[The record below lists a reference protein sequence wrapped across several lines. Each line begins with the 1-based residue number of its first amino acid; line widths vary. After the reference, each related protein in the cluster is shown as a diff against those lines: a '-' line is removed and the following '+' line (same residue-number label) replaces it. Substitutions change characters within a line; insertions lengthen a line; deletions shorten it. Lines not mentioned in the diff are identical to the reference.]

1 MKPLYGTH
9 FGLPEAPFSLAP
21 DPRFLYLSPGHE
33 EALAHLRWGLAQAGA
48 FLVLTGEVGTGKS
61 TVLAALLDDL
71 PPSSAVAYVLNPRAS
86 VPALL
91 ASIARD
97 FGFSPS
103 EAPEGAPG
111 STQEA
116 NPGGAEDLMERLY
129 AGLLELH
136 GEGKEALLL
145 IDEAQLLSPE
155 ALEQLRL
162 LTNLETR
169 ERKLLQVIL
178 VGQPELRDTLAKAE
192 LRQLAQRITARYHLE
207 ALGPEV
213 LKAMLCHR
221 LAVAGALT
229 QPFSAA
235 AFRELHRQ
243 SGGIPRI
250 ANLIADRALLAGYGA
265 GQAVVDGAQV
275 KIAAQE
281 VRGNDHGAPGA
292 GPGKAFAIA
301 ALIVLGAAA
310 LMMMLR
316 PPSGESPDALAEE
329 AAPLAPPAPPAAPP
343 PLPGFSRS
351 EGLARLLA
359 LWQSPAPATPR
370 WDCADLAD
378 LGLAC
383 ETGRRPLWQILAQN
397 RPVLLGL
404 NTPERWILLT
414 AVRGTALALDE
425 GAGPRWTDRQDLQA
439 RWNGQAL
446 LLWQQPPA
454 DSTLRAQWL
463 AERLARHG
471 YGGPGG
477 LQRLQ
482 ADRGLTVGDALSAET
497 VLALNDGVPGIPR
510 LTTLAGEVP

>member
-1 MKPLYGTH
+1 VKPLYGAH

-48 FLVLTGEVGTGKS
+48 FVVLTGEVGTGKS
-61 TVLAALLDDL
+61 TVLAALLEDL
-71 PPSSAVAYVLNPRAS
+71 PESTAVAYVLNPRAS

-97 FGFSPS
+97 FGFTAGGASGDAP
-103 EAPEGAPG
+103 EAPQGE
-111 STQEA
+111 
-116 NPGGAEDLMERLY
+116 AEDLMERLY
-129 AGLLELH
+129 AGLLTLH

-169 ERKLLQVIL
+169 ERKLLQIIL
-178 VGQPELRDTLAKAE
+178 VGQPELRDTLARAE

-275 KIAAQE
+275 KVAARE
-281 VRGNDHGAPGA
+281 VRGNDKRARRSGRSVALA
-292 GPGKAFAIA
+292 G
-301 ALIVLGAAA
+301 LLLLSAAA
-310 LMMMLR
+310 LWLALQA
-316 PPSGESPDALAEE
+316 EDDPDAAPAPALAARETPP
-329 AAPLAPPAPPAAPP
+329 AASLEAPPAPT
-343 PLPGFSRS
+343 PGFSRRA
-351 EGLARLLA
+351 GLERLLT
-359 LWQSPAPATPR
+359 LWQSPTPAAPA
-370 WDCADLAD
+370 WDCPDLAT

-383 ETGRRPLWQILAQN
+383 EAGALPLWQLLAQN
-397 RPVLLGL
+397 RPALLGL
-404 NTPERWILLT
+404 TTPERWVLLSAT
-414 AVRGTALALDE
+414 QGTALALD
-425 GAGPRWTDRQDLQA
+425 AGDGPVWTDRQDLEA

-446 LLWQQPPA
+446 LLWQEPPA
-454 DSTLRAQWL
+454 EASLKAEWL

-471 YGGPGG
+471 YGGPRG
-477 LQRLQ
+477 LQRFQ
-482 ADRGLTVGDALSAET
+482 ADRGLAVGEALTVET
-497 VLALNDGVPGIPR
+497 VLALNEGVPGIPR
-510 LTTLAGEVP
+510 LTDRILERP

>member
-1 MKPLYGTH
+1 VKPLYGAH

-48 FLVLTGEVGTGKS
+48 FVVLTGEVGTGKS
-61 TVLAALLDDL
+61 TVLAALLEDL
-71 PPSSAVAYVLNPRAS
+71 PESTAVAYVLNPRAS

-91 ASIARD
+91 SSIARD
-97 FGFSPS
+97 FGFTPS
-103 EAPEGAPG
+103 EASGDAPD
-111 STQEA
+111 A
-116 NPGGAEDLMERLY
+116 RPGEAEDLMERLY
-129 AGLLELH
+129 AGLLRLH

-169 ERKLLQVIL
+169 ERKLLQIIL
-178 VGQPELRDTLAKAE
+178 VGQPELRDTLARAE

-265 GQAVVDGAQV
+265 GQAVVDSAQV
-275 KIAAQE
+275 KGAARE
-281 VRGNDHGAPGA
+281 VRGNDKPTRRPGRGVA
-292 GPGKAFAIA
+292 LA
-301 ALIVLGAAA
+301 ALLLLSAAA
-310 LMMMLR
+310 LLL
-316 PPSGESPDALAEE
+316 ALKAEE
-329 AAPLAPPAPPAAPP
+329 APKNAPAPMLEARETPPTTSPEAPPLPP
-343 PLPGFSRS
+343 PPGFSRRA
-351 EGLARLLA
+351 GLERLLA
-359 LWQSPAPATPR
+359 LWQSPTPAAPA
-370 WDCADLAD
+370 WDCPDLAT

-383 ETGRRPLWQILAQN
+383 EAGARPLWQLLAQN
-397 RPVLLGL
+397 RPALLGL
-404 NTPERWILLT
+404 TTPERWILLT
-414 AVRGTALALDE
+414 AAQGTALALDTGE
-425 GAGPRWTDRQDLQA
+425 GPNWMDRRDLEAQ
-439 RWNGQAL
+439 WNGQVL
-446 LLWQQPPA
+446 LLWQEPPA
-454 DSTLRAQWL
+454 EASLKAEWL
-463 AERLARHG
+463 AERLGRHG
-471 YGGPGG
+471 YSGPRG
-477 LQRLQ
+477 LQRFQ
-482 ADRGLTVGDALSAET
+482 ADRGLAVGEALTVET
-497 VLALNDGVPGIPR
+497 VLALNEGVPGIPR
-510 LTTLAGEVP
+510 LTDPILERP

>member
-1 MKPLYGTH
+1 MKPLYGAH

-48 FLVLTGEVGTGKS
+48 FVVLTGEVGTGKS
-61 TVLAALLDDL
+61 TVLAALLEDL
-71 PPSSAVAYVLNPRAS
+71 PESTAVAYVLNPRAS

-91 ASIARD
+91 GSIARD
-97 FGFSPS
+97 FGFTSGNATS
-103 EAPEGAPG
+103 EGTG
-111 STQEA
+111 H
-116 NPGGAEDLMERLY
+116 AEDRMERLY
-129 AGLLELH
+129 AGLLTLH

-169 ERKLLQVIL
+169 ERKLLQIIL
-178 VGQPELRDTLAKAE
+178 VGQPELRDTLARAE

-265 GQAVVDGAQV
+265 GQTVVDGTQV
-275 KIAAQE
+275 KVAARE
-281 VRGNDHGAPGA
+281 VRGSDKRTRRPGR
-292 GPGKAFAIA
+292 GFALA
-301 ALIVLGAAA
+301 ALLLLSVAA
-310 LMMMLR
+310 LLLALPAENDLQDAPALEAR
-316 PPSGESPDALAEE
+316 ETPP
-329 AAPLAPPAPPAAPP
+329 AASLEAPPAPT
-343 PLPGFSRS
+343 PGFSRRA
-351 EGLARLLA
+351 GLERLLT
-359 LWQSPAPATPR
+359 LWQSPTPAAPA
-370 WDCADLAD
+370 WDCPDLAT

-383 ETGRRPLWQILAQN
+383 EAGALPLWQLLVQN
-397 RPVLLGL
+397 RPALLGL
-404 NTPERWILLT
+404 TTPERWVLLSAT
-414 AVRGTALALDE
+414 QGTALALD
-425 GAGPRWTDRQDLQA
+425 AGDGPVWTDRQDLEA

-446 LLWQQPPA
+446 LLWQEPPA
-454 DSTLRAQWL
+454 EASLKAEWL

-471 YGGPGG
+471 YGGPRG
-477 LQRLQ
+477 LQRFQ
-482 ADRGLTVGDALSAET
+482 ADRGLAVGEALTVET
-497 VLALNDGVPGIPR
+497 VLALNEGVPGIPR
-510 LTTLAGEVP
+510 LTDRILERP

>member
-1 MKPLYGTH
+1 MKPLYGAH

-48 FLVLTGEVGTGKS
+48 FVVLTGEVGTGKS
-61 TVLAALLDDL
+61 TVLAALLEDL
-71 PPSSAVAYVLNPRAS
+71 PDSTAVAYVLNPRAS

-91 ASIARD
+91 GSIARD
-97 FGFSPS
+97 FGFTPN
-103 EAPEGAPG
+103 GASGDTPDARPG
-111 STQEA
+111 E
-116 NPGGAEDLMERLY
+116 AEDLMERLY
-129 AGLLELH
+129 AGLLTLH

-169 ERKLLQVIL
+169 ERKLLQIIL
-178 VGQPELRDTLAKAE
+178 VGQPELRDTLARAE

-243 SGGIPRI
+243 SEGIPRI

-275 KIAAQE
+275 KEAARE
-281 VRGNDHGAPGA
+281 VRGDDKRTRRPGR
-292 GPGKAFAIA
+292 GPALA
-301 ALIVLGAAA
+301 ALLLLSAAA
-310 LMMMLR
+310 VLLVLQAQENRETGPAPML
-316 PPSGESPDALAEE
+316 E
-329 AAPLAPPAPPAAPP
+329 ARETPPAALPEATPP
-343 PLPGFSRS
+343 PPPGFSRRA
-351 EGLARLLA
+351 GLDRLLA
-359 LWQSPAPATPR
+359 LWQSPTPATPA
-370 WDCADLAD
+370 WDCPDLAT

-383 ETGRRPLWQILAQN
+383 EAGTRPLWQVLAQN
-397 RPVLLGL
+397 RPALLGL
-404 NTPERWILLT
+404 TAPERWILLT
-414 AVRGTALALDE
+414 AVRGTALALDAGE
-425 GAGPRWTDRQDLQA
+425 GPLWTDRRDLEAQ
-439 RWNGQAL
+439 WNGQVL
-446 LLWQQPPA
+446 LLWQEPPA
-454 DSTLRAQWL
+454 DLTLQAEWL

-471 YGGPGG
+471 YAGPRG
-477 LQRLQ
+477 LQRFQ
-482 ADRGLTVGDALSAET
+482 ADRGLAVGEALTVET
-497 VLALNDGVPGIPR
+497 VLALNEGVPGIPR
-510 LTTLAGEVP
+510 LSASTRERP

>member
-1 MKPLYGTH
+1 MKPLYGAH

-48 FLVLTGEVGTGKS
+48 FVVLTGEVGTGKS
-61 TVLAALLDDL
+61 TVLAALLEDL
-71 PPSSAVAYVLNPRAS
+71 PESTAVAYVLNPRAS

-91 ASIARD
+91 GSIARD
-97 FGFSPS
+97 FGFAPS
-103 EAPEGAPG
+103 GSSGHAPDARPG
-111 STQEA
+111 E
-116 NPGGAEDLMERLY
+116 AEDLMERLY
-129 AGLLELH
+129 AGLLTLH

-169 ERKLLQVIL
+169 ERKLLQIIL
-178 VGQPELRDTLAKAE
+178 VGQPELRDTLARAE

-207 ALGPEV
+207 ALEPEV

-275 KIAAQE
+275 KGAARE
-281 VRGNDHGAPGA
+281 VRGNDKPARRSRRGVALGA
-292 GPGKAFAIA
+292 
-301 ALIVLGAAA
+301 LLLLSAAA
-310 LMMMLR
+310 LLL
-316 PPSGESPDALAEE
+316 ALEAEE
-329 AAPLAPPAPPAAPP
+329 DREGAPAPRLEARDRSPAASPEPP
-343 PLPGFSRS
+343 PPPGFSRRA
-351 EGLARLLA
+351 GLERLLA
-359 LWQSPAPATPR
+359 LWQSPTPTAPT
-370 WDCADLAD
+370 WDCPDLAT

-383 ETGRRPLWQILAQN
+383 ETGARPLWQLLAQN
-397 RPVLLGL
+397 RPALLGL
-404 NTPERWILLT
+404 TTPERWVLLT
-414 AVRGTALALDE
+414 AVRGTVLALDTGE
-425 GAGPRWTDRQDLQA
+425 GPNWMDRRDLEAQ
-439 RWNGQAL
+439 WNGQVL
-446 LLWQQPPA
+446 LLWQEPPA
-454 DSTLRAQWL
+454 EASLKDEWL
-463 AERLARHG
+463 AERLTGHG
-471 YGGPGG
+471 YGGPKA
-477 LQRLQ
+477 LQRFQ
-482 ADRGLTVGDALSAET
+482 ADRGLAVGEALTVET
-497 VLALNDGVPGIPR
+497 VLALNEGVPGIPH
-510 LTTLAGEVP
+510 LAAPILEHP

>member
-1 MKPLYGTH
+1 MKPLYGAH

-61 TVLAALLDDL
+61 TVLAALLEDL
-71 PPSSAVAYVLNPRAS
+71 PPSTAVAYVLNPRAS

-91 ASIARD
+91 ASVARD
-97 FGFSPS
+97 FGFTLV
-103 EAPEGAPG
+103 GAQGDRPA
-111 STQEA
+111 E
-116 NPGGAEDLMERLY
+116 AEDLMERLY

-136 GEGKEALLL
+136 GQGKEALLL

-169 ERKLLQVIL
+169 ERKLLQIIL
-178 VGQPELRDTLAKAE
+178 VGQPELRATLAKTE
-192 LRQLAQRITARYHLE
+192 LRQLAQRITARYHLQ
-207 ALGPEV
+207 ALTPEV

-229 QPFSAA
+229 QPFSAR

-250 ANLIADRALLAGYGA
+250 ANLIADRALLASYGA

-275 KIAAQE
+275 KIAARE
-281 VRGNDHGAPGA
+281 VRGNDQGARRS
-292 GPGKAFAIA
+292 GKGFAIA

-310 LMMMLR
+310 LMMSLR
-316 PPSGESPDALAEE
+316 PPKGVSPDALAEK
-329 AAPLAPPAPPAAPP
+329 AAPVAPPAPPAAPP

-351 EGLARLLA
+351 EGLERLLA
-359 LWQSPAPATPR
+359 LWQSPAPAAPR

-383 ETGRRPLWQILAQN
+383 ETGKRPLWQLLAQN

-439 RWNGQAL
+439 RWNGQTL
-446 LLWQQPPA
+446 LLWQQPPTA
-454 DSTLRAQWL
+454 STLRSQWL
-463 AERLARHG
+463 TERLARHG

-482 ADRGLTVGDALSAET
+482 ADRGLALGDGLSVET
-497 VLALNDGVPGIPR
+497 VMALNDGMPGIPR
-510 LTTLAGEVP
+510 LTTLAGEGP

>member
-1 MKPLYGTH
+1 MKPLYGAH

-48 FLVLTGEVGTGKS
+48 FVVLTGEVGTGKS
-61 TVLAALLDDL
+61 TVLAALLEDL
-71 PPSSAVAYVLNPRAS
+71 PESAAVAYVLNPRAG

-97 FGFSPS
+97 FGFTRGDASGD
-103 EAPEGAPG
+103 APNAHPG
-111 STQEA
+111 E
-116 NPGGAEDLMERLY
+116 AEDLMERLY
-129 AGLLELH
+129 AGLLTLH

-169 ERKLLQVIL
+169 ERKLLQIIL
-178 VGQPELRDTLAKAE
+178 VGQPELRATLAQAE

-265 GQAVVDGAQV
+265 GQAVVDGTQV
-275 KIAAQE
+275 KVAARE
-281 VRGNDHGAPGA
+281 VRGKDFKVRRPRRGVAL
-292 GPGKAFAIA
+292 A
-301 ALIVLGAAA
+301 ALLLLSAAA
-310 LMMMLR
+310 LLLALQARDDRKDAPASML
-316 PPSGESPDALAEE
+316 E
-329 AAPLAPPAPPAAPP
+329 ARETPPPASPEAPP
-343 PLPGFSRS
+343 PPPPPGFSRRA
-351 EGLARLLA
+351 GLERLLA
-359 LWQSPAPATPR
+359 LWQSPAPEAPG
-370 WDCADLAD
+370 WDCPDLPT

-383 ETGRRPLWQILAQN
+383 EAGALPLWQLLAQN
-397 RPVLLGL
+397 RPALLGL
-404 NTPERWILLT
+404 KAPERWVLLT
-414 AVRGTALALDE
+414 AARGTALALDAGE
-425 GAGPRWTDRQDLQA
+425 GPAWTDRRDLEAQ
-439 RWNGQAL
+439 WNGQAL
-446 LLWQQPPA
+446 LLWQEPPA
-454 DSTLRAQWL
+454 EASLRAEWL
-463 AERLARHG
+463 AERLKGQG
-471 YGGPGG
+471 YAGPRG
-477 LQRLQ
+477 LQRFQ
-482 ADRGLTVGDALSAET
+482 ADRGLAVGEKLTVET
-497 VLALNDGVPGIPR
+497 VLALNEGVPGIPR
-510 LTTLAGEVP
+510 LTNPTQESP

>member
-1 MKPLYGTH
+1 MKPLYGAH

-48 FLVLTGEVGTGKS
+48 FVVLTGEVGTGKS
-61 TVLAALLDDL
+61 TVLAALLEDL
-71 PPSSAVAYVLNPRAS
+71 PESTAVAYVLNPRAS

-97 FGFSPS
+97 FGFTPS
-103 EAPEGAPG
+103 GASGDAPEARPG
-111 STQEA
+111 E
-116 NPGGAEDLMERLY
+116 AEDLMERLY
-129 AGLLELH
+129 AGLLTLH

-145 IDEAQLLSPE
+145 IDEAQLLSSE

-169 ERKLLQVIL
+169 ERKLLQIIL
-178 VGQPELRDTLAKAE
+178 VGQPELRDTLAQAT

-207 ALGPEV
+207 ALGPEM

-265 GQAVVDGAQV
+265 GEAVVDGAQV
-275 KIAAQE
+275 KGAARE
-281 VRGNDHGAPGA
+281 VRGNDKRSRRSGRGVAL
-292 GPGKAFAIA
+292 A
-301 ALIVLGAAA
+301 ALLLLSAAA
-310 LMMMLR
+310 LWLALQAQDD
-316 PPSGESPDALAEE
+316 PDAA
-329 AAPLAPPAPPAAPP
+329 PAPRLEARETPVAASPEAPP
-343 PLPGFSRS
+343 PPPPPGFSRRA
-351 EGLARLLA
+351 GLERLLA
-359 LWQSPAPATPR
+359 LWQSPTPTAPA
-370 WDCADLAD
+370 WDCPDLSA

-383 ETGRRPLWQILAQN
+383 ETGARPLWQLLAQN
-397 RPVLLGL
+397 RPALLGL
-404 NTPERWILLT
+404 TTPERWILLT
-414 AVRGTALALDE
+414 ATQGTALALDAGE
-425 GAGPRWTDRQDLQA
+425 GPVWTDRRDLEA

-446 LLWQQPPA
+446 VLWQEPPA
-454 DSTLRAQWL
+454 EPSLKAEWL
-463 AERLARHG
+463 TERLARHG
-471 YGGPGG
+471 YGGPRG
-477 LQRLQ
+477 LQRFQ
-482 ADRGLTVGDALSAET
+482 ADRGLAVGEALTVET
-497 VLALNDGVPGIPR
+497 VLALNEGVPGVPHLIDP
-510 LTTLAGEVP
+510 TLERP